1 MKLNEFFNQAQ
12 QELLRANQDRRHPFR
27 TLVLATISD
36 FPQVRTVVKR
46 KSLPDHSVLVYTDS
60 RTTKIAN
67 LRENTNCSLI
77 FYHPKKKLQVT
88 FYCTAELIESGEFF
102 EKHQAIALVH
112 PNDYATTAA
121 PKSTLDAPEYLYAEE
136 THFTLLKFHPQQIE
150 ILQLGKPK
158 HLRAV
163 FIAKKTGKGLGS
175 FLKLIRITTSAHIH
189 AASNLPSALLP
200 RPFDVYSPKQLAEP
214 IQLPMHLSNEIRK
227 DTIYLPLSIPE
238 IGKPVLVFL
247 NYSRSLPKS

>member
-1 MKLNEFFNQAQ
+1 MELNFFFDQAK

-27 TLVLATISD
+27 TLVLATLSD

-67 LRENTNCSLI
+67 LRENANCSLI

-88 FYCTAELIESGEFF
+88 FYCTAKIIESGDLF

-121 PKSTLDAPEYLYAEE
+121 PKSTLDTPEYSYTAD
-136 THFTLLKFHPQQIE
+136 THFTLLQFLPQQIE
-150 ILQLGKPK
+150 ILQLGRPQ

-163 FIAKKTGKGLGS
+163 FSRKNNWEGS
-175 FLKLIRITTSAHIH
+175 WVV
-189 AASNLPSALLP
+189 P
-200 RPFDVYSPKQLAEP
+200 
-214 IQLPMHLSNEIRK
+214 
-227 DTIYLPLSIPE
+227 
-238 IGKPVLVFL
+238 
-247 NYSRSLPKS
+247 